1 MKIDLYTK
9 IILTGILACLCLLV
23 LRDVPLENI
32 AEAQGGAG
40 QQVIPVV
47 ITGVS
52 DGPGGKSGPLP
63 VIVVR

>member
-23 LRDVPLENI
+23 LRDVPLENK
-32 AEAQGGAG
+32 AEAQARAK
-40 QQVIPVV
+40 QQATPVV
-47 ITGVS
+47 ITGGS
-52 DGPGGKSGPLP
+52 DGPGGKPGPLP